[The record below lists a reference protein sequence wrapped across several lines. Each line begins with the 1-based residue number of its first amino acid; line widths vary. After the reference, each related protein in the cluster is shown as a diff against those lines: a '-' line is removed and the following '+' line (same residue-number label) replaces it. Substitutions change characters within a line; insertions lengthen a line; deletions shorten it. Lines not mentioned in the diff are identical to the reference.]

1 MQRGD
6 AAESIPSMRPVALL
20 FVPELQPTVPPW
32 EQAGDVYG
40 EQVEVA
46 RGYQGS
52 FCGAGDGQSRAAAA
66 PGRCYRLQGSS
77 LVAGRVPR
85 ARRVLV

>member
-1 MQRGD
+1 M
-6 AAESIPSMRPVALL
+6 
-20 FVPELQPTVPPW
+20 
-32 EQAGDVYG
+32 YG

-66 PGRCYRLQGSS
+66 LGRCYRLQGSS
-77 LVAGRVPR
+77 LAAGRVPR